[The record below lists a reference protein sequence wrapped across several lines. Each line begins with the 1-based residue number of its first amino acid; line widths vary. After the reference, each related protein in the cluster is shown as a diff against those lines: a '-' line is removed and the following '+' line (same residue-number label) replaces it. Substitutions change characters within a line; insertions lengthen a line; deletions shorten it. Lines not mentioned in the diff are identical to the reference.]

1 MAKGNMATPKQA
13 AQAQKFTPPSI
24 DCKGWEE

>member
-13 AQAQKFTPPSI
+13 AQVRKFPPPI